1 MEYALLV
8 GAGIMTGWLVK
19 AAGEALGNR
28 WHDRGGDHG

>member
-28 WHDRGGDHG
+28 RHDRGGDHG